1 VTDLCRFATLRK
13 VVAGRRM
20 PFNQLKR
27 REFIRLL
34 GGAPIVRPLAAWA
47 QQAEQVRSI
56 GVHMPLDANDSVGEA
71 RVTAFLQ
78 GLQQSEWVDEH
89 NVRIDYRWSTGDS
102 ERVRKDAMELVALA
116 PEVIL
121 ATGSATVGALR
132 VCERRAAHHIDRLA
146 GTVAP

>member
-1 VTDLCRFATLRK
+1 
-13 VVAGRRM
+13 M